1 MVKYKDREFKI
12 SSKANKFIKSL
23 PVTKREKIKAA
34 VQDLINNETEHLNIR
49 RLLPHPKEF
58 RLRVDD
64 VRLLFCSD
72 KKLLFIFKAGFRKN
86 IYR

>member
-1 MVKYKDREFKI
+1 MTKGNLKSAGRQT
-12 SSKANKFIKSL
+12 SLAKSL
-23 PVTKREKIKAA
+23 PAAKRKKVKQA
-34 VQDLINNETEHLNIR
+34 VSDLINNDTEHLNIR

-64 VRLLFCSD
+64 VRLLFQSN
-72 KKLLFIFKAGFRKN
+72 KEILFIFKAGFRQD

>member
-1 MVKYKDREFKI
+1 MVKYEAREFKI

-23 PVTKREKIKAA
+23 PAVKRAKIKKT
-34 VQDLINNETEHLNIR
+34 VESLIKNETENLNIK

-64 VRLLFCSD
+64 VRLLFKSD
-72 KKLLFIFKAGFRKN
+72 KEMLFIFKAGYRKD
-86 IYR
+86 IYK

>member
-1 MVKYKDREFKI
+1 MVKYEDREFKI

-23 PVTKREKIKAA
+23 PAAKREEIKEA
-34 VQDLINNETEHLNIR
+34 VQNLIDNNTEHLNIR

-64 VRLLFCSD
+64 IRLLFRSD
-72 KKLLFIFKAGFRKN
+72 KELLFIFKAGFRKD

>member
-1 MVKYKDREFKI
+1 MVKYDDREFKI
-12 SSKANKFIKSL
+12 SAKANKFIKSL
-23 PVTKREKIKAA
+23 PDVKRKKVKQA
-34 VQDLINNETEHLNIR
+34 VQALINNETESLNIR

-64 VRLLFCSD
+64 VRLLFRSD
-72 KKLLFIFKAGFRKN
+72 KELLFIFKAGFRKN